1 MKALAAL
8 NILSIVWLTG
18 CAVKG
23 NTEKKN
29 ADVEVP
35 VFELKSRDTTLNRSY
50 VANINAR
57 QNVELR
63 AKASGFLED
72 ILVDE
77 GQIVRKGQLMFRL
90 NDAEFKVQ
98 VTEAKAALASAVA
111 EVKSAE
117 VELRRVQ
124 SLVDKKIVTGTELE
138 LANAKLAAAKA
149 KVDEA
154 RAREEK
160 ANISL
165 SYTAIRAPFDGIIDR
180 IPHKLGSLV
189 NEGTLLTTVSDNK
202 AMHVYFKVSE
212 QEYLSYVNNKKA
224 RDAKQPATLVLADG
238 TTYKH
243 RGRIET
249 MEGEFDKETGS
260 IAFRAAFPNP
270 SGVLKHGASGNI
282 VLTTPISN
290 ALIIPSRC
298 VLEIQDRNYVF
309 VVDEEQKV
317 SMKSFMP
324 EARIDDFILVK
335 SGLDEGDRIV
345 YEGVQNIKEGSPVKP
360 RMLSSESVL
369 TAD

>member
-23 NTEKKN
+23 NTEKKIP
-29 ADVEVP
+29 DVEVP
-35 VFELKSRDTTLNRSY
+35 VFELQSKDTTLHRSY

-63 AKASGFLED
+63 AKASGFLEN

-77 GQIVRKGQLMFRL
+77 GQFVRKGQLMFRL
-90 NDAEFKVQ
+90 NDAESKVQ
-98 VTEAKAALASAVA
+98 VSEAKAALTSALA
-111 EVKSAE
+111 EVKSTE

-154 RAREEK
+154 RAKEEK
-160 ANISL
+160 ANINL

-189 NEGTLLTTVSDNK
+189 NEGTLLTTVSDNHT
-202 AMHVYFKVSE
+202 MHVYFKVSE
-212 QEYLSYVNNKKA
+212 QEYLSYVNSKKA
-224 RDAKQPATLVLADG
+224 RNHAKQPATLVLADG

-243 RGRIET
+243 AGKIET
-249 MEGEFDKETGS
+249 MEGEFDQETGS

-282 VLTTPISN
+282 LLTSPISK
-290 ALIIPSRC
+290 ALLIPSRS

-309 VVDEEQKV
+309 VVGEDQK
-317 SMKSFMP
+317 FC
-324 EARIDDFILVK
+324 AR
-335 SGLDEGDRIV
+335 
-345 YEGVQNIKEGSPVKP
+345 SPH
-360 RMLSSESVL
+360 R
-369 TAD
+369 

>member
-1 MKALAAL
+1 MKALTAL

-23 NTEKKN
+23 NTEKKI

-35 VFELKSRDTTLNRSY
+35 VFELKSKDTTLNRSY

-63 AKASGFLED
+63 AKASGFLEQ

-77 GQIVRKGQLMFRL
+77 GQFVKKGQLMFRL
-90 NDAEFKVQ
+90 NDAESKVQ
-98 VTEAKAALASAVA
+98 VSEAKAALASALA

-117 VELRRVQ
+117 VEMRRVQ

-160 ANISL
+160 ANINL

-189 NEGTLLTTVSDNK
+189 NEGTLLTTVSDNH

-212 QEYLSYVNNKKA
+212 QEYLSYVHNKKS
-224 RDAKQPATLVLADG
+224 RNHTNKQPATLVLADG
-238 TTYKH
+238 STYKH
-243 RGRIET
+243 AGKIET
-249 MEGEFDKETGS
+249 MEGEFDQETGS

-282 VLTTPISN
+282 LLTSPISK
-290 ALIIPSRC
+290 ALIIPSRS
-298 VLEIQDRNYVF
+298 VLEIQDKTYVF
-309 VVDEEQKV
+309 VLGEDQKV
-317 SMKSFMP
+317 RMKSFVP
-324 EARIDDFILVK
+324 EARINDFILVK

-360 RMLSSESVL
+360 RMMTVESGNN
-369 TAD
+369 

>member
-8 NILSIVWLTG
+8 NVLSIVWLTG

-23 NTEKKN
+23 NTEKKMP
-29 ADVEVP
+29 DVEVP
-35 VFELKSRDTTLNRSY
+35 VFELKSKDTTLHRSY
-50 VANINAR
+50 VASINAR

-63 AKASGFLED
+63 AKASGFLES

-77 GQIVRKGQLMFRL
+77 GQSVKKGQLMFRL

-98 VTEAKAALASAVA
+98 VSEAKASHTSALA
-111 EVKSAE
+111 EVKGAE

-154 RAREEK
+154 IAKEEK
-160 ANISL
+160 ANINL

-189 NEGTLLTTVSDNK
+189 TEGTLLTTVSDNH

-212 QEYLSYVNNKKA
+212 KEYLKYVNNKKKA
-224 RDAKQPATLVLADG
+224 THQQPATLILADG
-238 TTYKH
+238 TEYKH
-243 RGRIET
+243 PGKIET
-249 MEGEFDKETGS
+249 MEGEFDQETGS

-282 VLTTPISN
+282 QLTSPIAK
-290 ALIIPSRC
+290 ALIIPQKA
-298 VLEIQDRNYVF
+298 VLEIQDKNYVF
-309 VVDEEQKV
+309 VVGDDQKV
-317 SMKSFMP
+317 RMKSFEA
-324 EARIDDFILVK
+324 EARIDEYILVK
-335 SGLDEGDRIV
+335 SGLAEGDRIV
-345 YEGVQNIKEGSPVKP
+345 YEGVQNIKEGSAVKP
-360 RMLSSESVL
+360 RMISAESVF
-369 TAD
+369 